1 MGKAFKRGMNKSKN
15 NLFESL
21 SREDA
26 IAKVV
31 KGLRNNISSNKN
43 NNIEDLITLFGL
55 SSEELLESGASYEE
69 VKSISGILD
78 D

>member
-26 IAKVV
+26 VNKVV
-31 KGLRNNISSNKN
+31 KGLKNPNKN
-43 NNIEDLITLFGL
+43 DNVEDLITLFGL
-55 SSEELLESGASYEE
+55 SSEELLENGASYEE
-69 VKSISGILD
+69 VKAIAGILND
-78 D
+78 